1 MVLDTSAIIAIL
13 TEELGFEQLLLAI
26 ADHPAR
32 RMSAG
37 TYLEAGIVAD
47 RNRDPLLSRRLDDF
61 LRIAGVTIVPVTEA
75 QARIA
80 RQAYQDYG
88 KGSEHPAQL
97 NYGDCFAYALAR
109 ERDEPLLF
117 VGDDFVYTDVRR
129 AMPRL

>member
-1 MVLDTSAIIAIL
+1 MVLDTSAVIAIL
-13 TEELGFEQLLLAI
+13 REEPGYEELLLAL
-26 ADHPAR
+26 ADDPER

-37 TYLEAGIVAD
+37 TYLETGIVAD
-47 RNRDPLLSRRLDDF
+47 RNRDPLVSRRLDDF
-61 LRIAGVTIVPVTEA
+61 LRTAGVTIESVTEE

-109 ERDEPLLF
+109 ERDEPLLY
-117 VGDDFVYTDVRR
+117 VGADFVYTDVKR
-129 AMPRL
+129 ATPRL